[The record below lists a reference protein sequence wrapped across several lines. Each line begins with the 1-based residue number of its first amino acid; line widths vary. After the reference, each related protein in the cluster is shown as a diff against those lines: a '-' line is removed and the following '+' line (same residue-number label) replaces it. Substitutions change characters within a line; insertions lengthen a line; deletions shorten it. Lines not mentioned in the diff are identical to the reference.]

1 MHQLRD
7 AHAPGVLRRKA
18 WRTLRAALAPYPG
31 SLLDTLHDA
40 GHNKK
45 QTMALLL
52 YQMRLQ
58 KLYDLLLVSQA
69 AAKSNGRDVIRPWDL
84 PLTKGLQESMH
95 AFRELDEELE
105 LAPILEQLAKLP
117 QLDLEYD
124 EEVRAMLPQIVGG
137 LTVALAWTFWTLDPD
152 VKNPDTTHWDR
163 AIEIFNR
170 LL

>member
-1 MHQLRD
+1 MSDIMAVSRFERLFRRTAGLD
-7 AHAPGVLRRKA
+7 VDKNDLRRL
-18 WRTLRAALAPYPG
+18 TEF
-31 SLLDTLHDA
+31 LD
-40 GHNKK
+40 
-45 QTMALLL
+45 
-52 YQMRLQ
+52 Q

-137 LTVALAWTFWTLDPD
+137 LTVARAWTFRTLDPD

>member
-1 MHQLRD
+1 
-7 AHAPGVLRRKA
+7 
-18 WRTLRAALAPYPG
+18 
-31 SLLDTLHDA
+31 
-40 GHNKK
+40 
-45 QTMALLL
+45 
-52 YQMRLQ
+52 
-58 KLYDLLLVSQA
+58 
-69 AAKSNGRDVIRPWDL
+69 
-84 PLTKGLQESMH
+84 MH

-117 QLDLEYD
+117 HLDLEYD

-137 LTVALAWTFWTLDPD
+137 LTVALAKTFRTIDPN

>member
-1 MHQLRD
+1 MSDIMAVSRFERLFRRAAGLD
-7 AHAPGVLRRKA
+7 VDKNDLRRL
-18 WRTLRAALAPYPG
+18 TEF
-31 SLLDTLHDA
+31 LD
-40 GHNKK
+40 
-45 QTMALLL
+45 
-52 YQMRLQ
+52 Q

-69 AAKSNGRDVIRPWDL
+69 AAKSNARDVIRPWDL

-117 QLDLEYD
+117 HLDLEYD

-137 LTVALAWTFWTLDPD
+137 LTVALAWTFRTLDPN